1 MSHKNKEFGISSWAV
16 DNRVTVYILTLLIVI
31 TGVIAYVTMPRED
44 FPEIIENKVYI
55 SSVFPGNSA
64 EDVEKLIIKPLEK
77 EIKNISGVEKITS
90 NSFQDY
96 GMIIV
101 EFADNITIEDAK
113 TKIKD
118 KVDVKKADSDW
129 PNLDNGSK
137 VEPNVFELNI
147 SEEVPILNINL
158 KGNYTTQ
165 QLKKYGELL
174 QDDIEEIKEVKT
186 ILKDESYQQLMKA
199 GSGNDGA
206 AIYFVGIDDEH
217 IEEFVV
223 LAGKK
228 ENGFAVV
235 RVLGNDM
242 NPTNIMNM
250 LTLLQKANVDLE
262 QLKPLQQLMK

>member
-16 DNRVTVYILTLLIVI
+16 DNRVTVYILTMLIVI

-77 EIKNISGVEKITS
+77 EFKNISGVEKITS

-101 EFADNITIEDAK
+101 EFSDNVTIEDAK

-174 QDDIEEIKEVKT
+174 QDDIEEIAEVKKVDILGVDDKEVEIAVDIFKMGANHQREIEGYCMYT
-186 ILKDESYQQLMKA
+186 QPTHGLITNCGKA
-199 GSGNDGA
+199 HLEGFGGIEGVKKGKGELFDYLRKNNGTA
-206 AIYFVGIDDEH
+206 FV
-217 IEEFVV
+217 
-223 LAGKK
+223 
-228 ENGFAVV
+228 
-235 RVLGNDM
+235 M
-242 NPTNIMNM
+242 
-250 LTLLQKANVDLE
+250 
-262 QLKPLQQLMK
+262 